1 MNVLATASSCTSS
14 EAHTAVER
22 PAPAGSH
29 RGCRRSQSPARH
41 VSCMPAEATYV
52 AWRPKIARYAY
63 MARLPPANFCIWRFE
78 PLGPLDSSSRPPP
91 AHSAVS
97 ASRPFSGRI
106 RGLPL
111 GRDVGRRSGLRSACA
126 AVRLAP
132 RLTPVRRRAG
142 GPPQAAPPPI
152 APRRDAARSPEPT
165 ARRPMRCRRS
175 ARVSRVLGRR
185 APGAA
190 PEGRPRQP
198 ARASAALRLLSIAIM
213 PLVTA
218 AAAVDSAAP
227 TSDAQIS
234 RGRRTLG
241 AAAAAQ
247 VPTTGRRRRGGTC
260 TYCARRRKQAAES
273 PGRVLYA
280 PGRPAVCKRGLLP
293 AARGL
298 SGEPEG
304 VGRLR
309 TSDAALCWAL
319 CHFRAAVAACGHGG
333 RAAAAGGQHTRVCRR
348 IRCPVLVLRT
358 RTS

>member
-1 MNVLATASSCTSS
+1 
-14 EAHTAVER
+14 
-22 PAPAGSH
+22 
-29 RGCRRSQSPARH
+29 
-41 VSCMPAEATYV
+41 
-52 AWRPKIARYAY
+52 
-63 MARLPPANFCIWRFE
+63 MARLPPANFCILRFE

-111 GRDVGRRSGLRSACA
+111 GRDVGRRSGLCSACA

-152 APRRDAARSPEPT
+152 ASRHDAARSLEPT

-175 ARVSRVLGRR
+175 AWVSRVLGRR

-260 TYCARRRKQAAES
+260 TSCARRRQRAAES
-273 PGRVLYA
+273 PGRVLCA
-280 PGRPAVCKRGLLP
+280 PGRPAVCKRGLP

-309 TSDAALCWAL
+309 MSDAALCRAL

-358 RTS
+358 HTSWLSKRYPNPPSQERPLPKDHTAAARSAPAPFRTATSTGL